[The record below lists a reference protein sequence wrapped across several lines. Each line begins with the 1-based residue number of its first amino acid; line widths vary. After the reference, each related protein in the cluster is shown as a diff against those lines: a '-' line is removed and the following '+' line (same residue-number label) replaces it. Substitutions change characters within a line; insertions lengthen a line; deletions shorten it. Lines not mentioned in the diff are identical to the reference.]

1 MSFLQKFLNERS
13 RIVRLAARGDFLL
26 IGPVSAACS
35 DPNHHF
41 ALVTAITLQAL
52 PDGSVLMQLVAVP
65 TDLVTL
71 RVVFGST
78 ITCLGQR
85 GQHQALLSCRVIVLR
100 LCPVFLYRSGPGC
113 SDSDLRFLSGMPW
126 AIMLPI

>member
-13 RIVRLAARGDFLL
+13 RLVRLAARGDFLL
-26 IGPVSAACS
+26 ISPVSAACS

-65 TDLVTL
+65 TDLVIL
-71 RVVFGST
+71 RVVFAPRSHVLGSADS
-78 ITCLGQR
+78 IK
-85 GQHQALLSCRVIVLR
+85 
-100 LCPVFLYRSGPGC
+100 PC
-113 SDSDLRFLSGMPW
+113 SVV
-126 AIMLPI
+126 A